1 MRRSGGAVVL
11 VVIGLACSP
20 IKTAHAPADDPA
32 TTAGAQA
39 APGSEATWID
49 VTNAEVA
56 QIGAGRRL
64 TLALTRT
71 PEVVRDQE
79 RGSPPRLVLDLD
91 GPRPAEPRQVTAFPL
106 SDELVSRVRVGSFG
120 GKLRAIV
127 DLSHAPGAH
136 AVRSEGAKVIVDL
149 GDTSLAA
156 AAPARAA
163 RKRPGALGAAATPA
177 VAAPVETP
185 GAPPAGDTTPL
196 AVRDVRVEPL
206 GEGRRL
212 VIELTRPP
220 DDVRD
225 FTLSAPPR
233 LVMDV
238 HGPLPAKP
246 AVLTRFPL
254 TDDMVAGVRVATN
267 GGALRIV
274 ADLNHP
280 ALTHTVHREG
290 NRLVA
295 DLGDTGTAE
304 NAPAAHLM
312 LVAEFENDAA
322 AAEVEFD
329 GETAPPPPAAEPP
342 ARVAAAEPEAKQPP
356 PPAAEPP
363 ARVAAAEPEAK
374 QPPPPAAE
382 PEPAATPESAPP
394 PPAHVASLPHAPP
407 PAQPV
412 RREGIFTGQRI
423 SLDFKDADIQNVL
436 RVLADVSGLNIIAT
450 DDVKGKVTLHLNDV
464 PWDQAL
470 DLVLRSNRLE
480 KTQEGNVVRISTV
493 SRLKE
498 EREALRAAQDAERE
512 LEPLRVKYIRVN
524 YAKADETL
532 IEKVKG
538 VLSDRGSV
546 TFDDRTNTII
556 VRDIPH
562 GTDDASQLI
571 HELDV
576 QSPQVLIEANI
587 VEATRDMAR
596 ALGVQWGYNYQAGP
610 QTGNPT
616 GLNFPGTVGV
626 GGSGLNDGSAPAGPN
641 GVPRSPVP
649 FLFDFPVGS
658 GFSGFGAGNGS
669 SLDVVLGS
677 LDGVHALAAR
687 LTALEQQG
695 KAKVISRP
703 RVITLNNVAATIQS
717 LTILR
722 VKLPSTGTV
731 INTGTG
737 GAAGS
742 ASTATEKINTGITL
756 VVTPQVSGDGYVLMS
771 IYAKSSQP
779 DFTQGR
785 SVDGIPNEISRE
797 ANSNVLIKDGETVV
811 LGGIFR
817 NTFDS
822 SETGVPYL
830 RGIPV
835 LGWLFKRLQTTN
847 HYEELLVF
855 ITPRVVAS
863 GTAALPTADRLW
875 MERR

>member
-20 IKTAHAPADDPA
+20 IKTAHAPADAPA
-32 TTAGAQA
+32 ATAGAQE

-56 QIGAGRRL
+56 QVGAGRRL

-322 AAEVEFD
+322 AAEAEFD

-356 PPAAEPP
+356 P
-363 ARVAAAEPEAK
+363 
-374 QPPPPAAE
+374 AAE
-382 PEPAATPESAPP
+382 PEPAATPEPAPP

-407 PAQPV
+407 PAEPV
-412 RREGIFTGQRI
+412 RREATFTGQRL

-470 DLVLRSNRLE
+470 DLVLRSNRL
-480 KTQEGNVVRISTV
+480 
-493 SRLKE
+493 
-498 EREALRAAQDAERE
+498 
-512 LEPLRVKYIRVN
+512 
-524 YAKADETL
+524 
-532 IEKVKG
+532 
-538 VLSDRGSV
+538 
-546 TFDDRTNTII
+546 
-556 VRDIPH
+556 
-562 GTDDASQLI
+562 
-571 HELDV
+571 
-576 QSPQVLIEANI
+576 
-587 VEATRDMAR
+587 
-596 ALGVQWGYNYQAGP
+596 
-610 QTGNPT
+610 
-616 GLNFPGTVGV
+616 
-626 GGSGLNDGSAPAGPN
+626 
-641 GVPRSPVP
+641 
-649 FLFDFPVGS
+649 
-658 GFSGFGAGNGS
+658 
-669 SLDVVLGS
+669 
-677 LDGVHALAAR
+677 
-687 LTALEQQG
+687 
-695 KAKVISRP
+695 
-703 RVITLNNVAATIQS
+703 
-717 LTILR
+717 
-722 VKLPSTGTV
+722 
-731 INTGTG
+731 
-737 GAAGS
+737 
-742 ASTATEKINTGITL
+742 
-756 VVTPQVSGDGYVLMS
+756 
-771 IYAKSSQP
+771 
-779 DFTQGR
+779 
-785 SVDGIPNEISRE
+785 
-797 ANSNVLIKDGETVV
+797 
-811 LGGIFR
+811 
-817 NTFDS
+817 
-822 SETGVPYL
+822 
-830 RGIPV
+830 
-835 LGWLFKRLQTTN
+835 
-847 HYEELLVF
+847 
-855 ITPRVVAS
+855 
-863 GTAALPTADRLW
+863 
-875 MERR
+875 

>member
-20 IKTAHAPADDPA
+20 IKTAHAPADAPA

-127 DLSHAPGAH
+127 DLSHAPGPH

-156 AAPARAA
+156 AAPARAR

-312 LVAEFENDAA
+312 LFAEFDNAA
-322 AAEVEFD
+322 AAEAEFD

-356 PPAAEPP
+356 PPAAELEP
-363 ARVAAAEPEAK
+363 APT
-374 QPPPPAAE
+374 
-382 PEPAATPESAPP
+382 PEPAPP

-412 RREGIFTGQRI
+412 RREATFTGQRI
-423 SLDFKDADIQNVL
+423 SLDFKDAEIQNVL

-450 DDVKGKVTLHLNDV
+450 DDVKGKVTLHLTDV

-498 EREALRAAQDAERE
+498 EREALRAAQEAATE
-512 LEPLRVKYIRVN
+512 LEALRVKYVRVN
-524 YAKADETL
+524 YDKADETL

-538 VLSDRGSV
+538 VLTDRGSV

-556 VRDIPH
+556 VCDIPR
-562 GTDDASQLI
+562 GIDDAQTLV

-587 VEATRDMAR
+587 VEATRDLAR
-596 ALGVQWGYNYQAGP
+596 ALGVQWGYSHRAGP

-616 GLNFPGTVGV
+616 GLNFPGTVGI
-626 GGSGLNDGSAPAGPN
+626 GGAGLNDGSAPVASN
-641 GVPRSPVP
+641 SVARSPVP
-649 FLFDFPVGS
+649 FMFDFPVSS
-658 GFSGFGAGNGS
+658 GFGGFGAGSGS
-669 SLDVVLGS
+669 SLDLVLGS
-677 LDGVHALAAR
+677 LDGANALAAR

-756 VVTPQVSGDGYVLMS
+756 VVTPQVSG
-771 IYAKSSQP
+771 
-779 DFTQGR
+779 
-785 SVDGIPNEISRE
+785 
-797 ANSNVLIKDGETVV
+797 
-811 LGGIFR
+811 
-817 NTFDS
+817 
-822 SETGVPYL
+822 
-830 RGIPV
+830 
-835 LGWLFKRLQTTN
+835 
-847 HYEELLVF
+847 
-855 ITPRVVAS
+855 
-863 GTAALPTADRLW
+863 
-875 MERR
+875 

>member
-20 IKTAHAPADDPA
+20 IKTAHAPADAPA

-127 DLSHAPGAH
+127 DLSHAPGPH

-163 RKRPGALGAAATPA
+163 RKRPGALGAAAAPA
-177 VAAPVETP
+177 AAVPVETP
-185 GAPPAGDTTPL
+185 GAPPAGDTIPL

-212 VIELTRPP
+212 VVELTRPP

-322 AAEVEFD
+322 AAEAEFD

-356 PPAAEPP
+356 PPAAEP
-363 ARVAAAEPEAK
+363 
-374 QPPPPAAE
+374 
-382 PEPAATPESAPP
+382 EPAATPEPA

-412 RREGIFTGQRI
+412 RREAIFTGQRI

-512 LEPLRVKYIRVN
+512 LEPLRVKYVRVN
-524 YAKADETL
+524 YAKADEAL

-538 VLSDRGSV
+538 VLTDRGSV

-556 VRDIPH
+556 VRDITR

-587 VEATRDMAR
+587 VEATRDLAR
-596 ALGVQWGYNYQAGP
+596 ALGVQWGYSHRAGP

-616 GLNFPGTVGV
+616 GLNFPGTVGI
-626 GGSGLNDGSAPAGPN
+626 GGAGLNDGSAPVASN
-641 GVPRSPVP
+641 SVARSPVP
-649 FLFDFPVGS
+649 FMFDFPVSS
-658 GFSGFGAGNGS
+658 GFGGFGAGSGS
-669 SLDVVLGS
+669 SLDLVLGS
-677 LDGVHALAAR
+677 LDGANALAAR

>member
-20 IKTAHAPADDPA
+20 IKTAHAPADAPA

-56 QIGAGRRL
+56 QVGAGRRL
-64 TLALTRT
+64 TLALTRA

-79 RGSPPRLVLDLD
+79 RDSPPRLVLDLD

-127 DLSHAPGAH
+127 DLSHAPGPH

-322 AAEVEFD
+322 AAEAEFD

-356 PPAAEPP
+356 PPAAEP
-363 ARVAAAEPEAK
+363 
-374 QPPPPAAE
+374 
-382 PEPAATPESAPP
+382 EPAATPEPA

-412 RREGIFTGQRI
+412 RREAIFTGQRI

-512 LEPLRVKYIRVN
+512 LEPLRVKYVRVN
-524 YAKADETL
+524 YAKADEAL

-538 VLSDRGSV
+538 VLTDRGSV

-562 GTDDASQLI
+562 GIDDAAQLI

-616 GLNFPGTVGV
+616 GLNFPGTIGV
-626 GGSGLNDGSAPAGPN
+626 GGAGLSDGSAPAGTN
-641 GVPRSPVP
+641 GAARPPVP
-649 FLFDFPVGS
+649 FLFDFPVQT
-658 GFSGFGAGNGS
+658 GFGGFGAGSGS
-669 SLDVVLGS
+669 SLDLVLGS